1 MPLHD
6 TPHFHECVTIT
17 QSLATSVNLLHRH
30 TMLLSTY
37 LLPVV
42 MYFTVCNYG
51 MGRVGILHCIIYL
64 IQLRA
69 KNVCTTLH
77 LHSGISFF

>member
-1 MPLHD
+1 
-6 TPHFHECVTIT
+6 
-17 QSLATSVNLLHRH
+17 
-30 TMLLSTY
+30 MLLSTY

-42 MYFTVCNYG
+42 MHLTVCNYG

-64 IQLRA
+64 IQPRA